1 MITDLSEIWHM
12 DMMKK
17 GAIPNFSS
25 LSATILDDPN
35 VYDSVHSLVSSTW
48 KSWDRIICTIMI
60 LWQSGRI
67 NHFYDA
73 RVGRNEDSIM
83 FGKYIM
89 NNIAKTIAETT
100 YM

>member
-17 GAIPNFSS
+17 GAIPNFSN

-35 VYDSVHSLVSSTW
+35 VYGKVGMGLSA
-48 KSWDRIICTIMI
+48 TIMI

-67 NHFYDA
+67 NHFYDE
-73 RVGRNEDSIM
+73 RVARNEDSIM

-89 NNIAKTIAETT
+89 NKKAKTIAETT

>member
-1 MITDLSEIWHM
+1 M

-48 KSWDRIICTIMI
+48 KSWDRIICDHDDIVTI
-60 LWQSGRI
+60 WS
-67 NHFYDA
+67 Y
-73 RVGRNEDSIM
+73 
-83 FGKYIM
+83 
-89 NNIAKTIAETT
+89 
-100 YM
+100 